1 MVAAA
6 ASVARA
12 WASAAAVAEAAALEA
27 ASAVMGL
34 AAAQMHPALEVG
46 PPGAMPY
53 AREPRVLK
61 MLVAMKRGGFMGPA
75 YVLWRTNSLAT
86 PRPAG
91 RTVAWRPPRR
101 PRRPA
106 T

>member
-1 MVAAA
+1 VAAA
-6 ASVARA
+6 AGVARA
-12 WASAAAVAEAAALEA
+12 WASAAAVAKAAALEA
-27 ASAVMGL
+27 ATAVMGL
-34 AAAQMHPALEVG
+34 AAAQMHPAQEVG
-46 PPGAMPY
+46 PSGAMPY

-61 MLVAMKRGGFMGPA
+61 MLNLVAMKRGGFMGPA

-91 RTVAWRPPRR
+91 RTRR
-101 PRRPA
+101 PRRTA